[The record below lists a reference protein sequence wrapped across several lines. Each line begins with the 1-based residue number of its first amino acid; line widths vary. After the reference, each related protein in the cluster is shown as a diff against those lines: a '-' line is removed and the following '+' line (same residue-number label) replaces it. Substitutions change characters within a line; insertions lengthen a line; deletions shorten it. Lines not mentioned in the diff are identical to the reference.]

1 MEQDNK
7 YRLTEEI
14 KEHNGATLHRIEAL
28 QGFSD
33 VEAGKKGGWIEKEDN
48 LSHEGDC
55 WVYKDACVYDNAQ
68 VSGNACIYDNAQVYD
83 NAQINGDAKVFGS
96 ARVFGDVKV
105 FGNAWVFGSARVFGD
120 AQVFRTACVYHNAQ
134 VYGDAQVS
142 GNARLQIGKYD
153 EGKIT
158 ETPMVIISS
167 LFVVNK
173 CGNGIFIGCKK
184 LTAEEWLGDKGKELA
199 IENDFTE
206 KEINEYKKIIQFITK
221 F

>member
-1 MEQDNK
+1 MKKK
-7 YRLTEEI
+7 YRLTEDTEEI
-14 KEHNGATLHRIEAL
+14 NGVLLHRIEAL
-28 QGFSD
+28 KDFSD

-55 WVYKDACVYDNAQ
+55 WVYD
-68 VSGNACIYDNAQVYD
+68 
-83 NAQINGDAKVFGS
+83 
-96 ARVFGDVKV
+96 
-105 FGNAWVFGSARVFGD
+105 
-120 AQVFRTACVYHNAQ
+120 NAQ